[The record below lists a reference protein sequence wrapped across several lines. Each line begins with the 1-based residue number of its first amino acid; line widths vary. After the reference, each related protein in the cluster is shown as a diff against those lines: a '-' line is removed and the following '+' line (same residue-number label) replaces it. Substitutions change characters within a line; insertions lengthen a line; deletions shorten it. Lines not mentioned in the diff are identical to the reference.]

1 VELAEQLA
9 VARARGTEEAADN
22 GPRRCARRGAGARA
36 FPQIALETQ
45 DMRSMMRL
53 LRRLRDDQR
62 GAQVMEYALVA
73 GLVIVVAIVA
83 LAAFGGKVLARW
95 QTVNTAL

>member
-1 VELAEQLA
+1 
-9 VARARGTEEAADN
+9 
-22 GPRRCARRGAGARA
+22 
-36 FPQIALETQ
+36 
-45 DMRSMMRL
+45 MMRL